1 MTTRPTAM
9 FVTLALMTAVSAGA
23 QTAPPTPPTPPR
35 PNPNPVIVQV
45 PAIPALPALPD
56 FQDWK
61 LLAPDIRVD
70 MDAIREQTRE
80 AMERSRDA
88 MDRARD
94 AMERAQ
100 IENFRADMLDFQG
113 RGEGQ
118 GMSFNY
124 RTGEGA
130 YTQGKNLLAAR
141 KYPEAIAQF
150 DRVVAQKGTNADGA
164 LYWKA
169 YAQFKLGKTDDAVA
183 TIAALRKDFPQSRY
197 LGDSKVL
204 EADAKRRAGQPVNPA
219 SMDDDE
225 LKILAIN
232 AMKQTD
238 PERAIPLLEGVLSA
252 NNSLSVKKNALYVLA
267 SMPNQPKARQ
277 ILMNY
282 AKGAGN
288 PDLQL
293 EAIRYVATGG
303 GDKAAL
309 TTDLMQIY
317 QGTQDVDVKMAVIN
331 ALRNAGDHTMLWKI
345 AGDQGTTP
353 TALRASAMKGAML
366 GPTELWSLYEKETN
380 KELKTQIVSLMGSM
394 GATDNLVRVIKNDKD
409 QEIVRRAIRSLGS
422 QPASKTGQLLT
433 DLYSSE
439 QDQATRMT
447 VIGALGAQNNA
458 EGLVAIARK
467 EGSLPLKKEIVR
479 QLSDMAPKSK
489 VAADYLMEIIK

>member
-1 MTTRPTAM
+1 MPAM
-9 FVTLALMTAVSAGA
+9 
-23 QTAPPTPPTPPR
+23 
-35 PNPNPVIVQV
+35 
-45 PAIPALPALPD
+45 PALPD
-56 FQDWK
+56 IPILLQD
-61 LLAPDIRVD
+61 LPSLRLD
-70 MDAIREQTRE
+70 MDAIREQTRD

-88 MDRARD
+88 IDRARD

-100 IENFRADMLDFQG
+100 IDSFKADLLDFQG

-118 GMSFNY
+118 GMAFGYKS
-124 RTGEGA
+124 GDGA

-150 DRVVAQKGTNADGA
+150 DRVVAQKATNADGA

-169 YAQFKLGKTDDAVA
+169 YAQFKLGKSDDAVT

-219 SMDDDE
+219 SKDDDE

-232 AMKQTD
+232 AKKQTD
-238 PERAIPLLEGVLSA
+238 PERAIPLLDGVLSA
-252 NNSLSVKKNALYVLA
+252 TNSLAVKKNALYVLA

-288 PDLQL
+288 PDLQM
-293 EAIRYVATGG
+293 EAIRYVAVGG

-317 QGTQDVDVKMAVIN
+317 QSTQDADVKMAVIN
-331 ALRNAGDHTMLWKI
+331 ALRNAGDNNALWKI
-345 AGDQGTTP
+345 AGNSSEAAAARG
-353 TALRASAMKGAML
+353 AAMRGGLL

-409 QEIVRRAIRSLGS
+409 QDIVRRAVRSLGS
-422 QPASKTGQLLT
+422 QPAAKTGQLLI
-433 DLYSSE
+433 DLYGSE
-439 QDQATRMT
+439 QDQTTRMT
-447 VIGALGAQNNA
+447 VIGALGSQDNA

-467 EGSLPLKKEIVR
+467 EGNLTLKKEIVR
-479 QLSDMAPKSK
+479 RLSDMAPKSK